1 MWKLAMLMEWSST
14 YHFCSRKEWLHA
26 TRVISHVLRTRPV
39 VRGDMTEYICL
50 VHFRCD
56 APNALLAV
64 NNRPS

>member
-1 MWKLAMLMEWSST
+1 MLLESSLT
-14 YHFCSRKEWLHA
+14 CY
-26 TRVISHVLRTRPV
+26 VLVPLFG
-39 VRGDMTEYICL
+39 GDMTEYICL